1 MKTLLAILVSLSVS
15 LFGFAQKELT
25 ETVFFGVGSSE
36 LSEEAR
42 EKIDNLFPLPED
54 QIIDKVT
61 VVGHA
66 DKLGEESKNL
76 QLSGKRARNV
86 YSYMRENYL
95 DMIIYDVDFVGE
107 EKPIFS
113 SRDELNRCVRI
124 KIELLPK
131 LDPAPQAL
139 VEELFPEEFEEEDAL
154 AESQPTE
161 EKQRISGNGGMS
173 HEKEGSYIPKELKKS
188 DKFKLEDIHFYGN
201 RADFTRD
208 SEDALEQLLDFMQAY
223 PEVRILLEGHVNGK
237 RVRRSDLKRAA
248 ERSGGK
254 FYKNAHELSLGRAQ
268 AVKNY
273 LMKNGIAAHRI
284 ETIGKGGDEP
294 IYQNPK
300 NNAQS
305 EANRRI
311 EIVIL

>member
-1 MKTLLAILVSLSVS
+1 MKTFLAILFSFCFA
-15 LFGFAQKELT
+15 LFGYGQKELN
-25 ETVFFGVGSSE
+25 ETVFFDVGSSE
-36 LSEEAR
+36 LSTDAKA
-42 EKIDNLFPLPED
+42 KIDDLFPLPED
-54 QIIDKVT
+54 QIIDKIT

-66 DKLGEESKNL
+66 DKLGDEIKNL

-107 EKPIFS
+107 ENPVFD

-131 LDPAPQAL
+131 LDPPPQNL
-139 VEELFPEEFEEEDAL
+139 VEELFPEEFESDQAV
-154 AESQPTE
+154 AESQPE
-161 EKQRISGNGGMS
+161 NEKHRISGNGGMS
-173 HEKEGSYIPKELKKS
+173 HQKEGSYIPRELKKS
-188 DKFKLEDIHFYGN
+188 DKFQLEDIHFYGN
-201 RADFTRD
+201 RADYTRD
-208 SEDALEQLLDFMQAY
+208 SEDALEQLLDFMRAY

-248 ERSGGK
+248 ERSGGE

-273 LMKNGIAAHRI
+273 LMKNGIAADRI

-294 IYQNPK
+294 IYRKPK

>member
-1 MKTLLAILVSLSVS
+1 MFFDVGSAELTEA
-15 LFGFAQKELT
+15 AQKE
-25 ETVFFGVGSSE
+25 
-36 LSEEAR
+36 
-42 EKIDNLFPLPED
+42 IDKLFPLPQD

-66 DKLGEESKNL
+66 DKLGDESKNL

-107 EKPIFS
+107 ENPVFS

-124 KIELLPK
+124 KIDLLPK
-131 LDPAPQAL
+131 LDPPPQQV
-139 VEELFPEEFEEEDAL
+139 VEKLFPEEFEEEEATAD
-154 AESQPTE
+154 SQPTE

-201 RADFTRD
+201 RADYTRD
-208 SEDALEQLLDFMQAY
+208 SEDALEQLLDLMQAY

-254 FYKNAHELSLGRAQ
+254 FYKNAHELSLGRAE
-268 AVKNY
+268 AVKKF
-273 LMKNGIAAHRI
+273 LMENGISPERI

-294 IYQNPK
+294 IYRKPK